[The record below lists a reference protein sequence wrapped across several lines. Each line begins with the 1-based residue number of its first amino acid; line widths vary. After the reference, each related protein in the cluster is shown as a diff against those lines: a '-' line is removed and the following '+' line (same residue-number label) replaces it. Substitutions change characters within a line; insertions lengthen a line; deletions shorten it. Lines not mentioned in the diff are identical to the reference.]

1 MTRRRV
7 LVWGAVGLRFAIGAV
22 LIYAS
27 ISKVLHPD
35 QFAEAVANYRI
46 LPSAL
51 VSWTAIVLPWLEL
64 ITGVCLILGVAVRSA
79 ALVSLAM
86 FVVFAGALVS
96 VLARHLD
103 IACGCFNV
111 AGSSSDG
118 VHSLWI
124 SAALILGSIGI
135 LLAGDRASRPS
146 VAELGTWS
154 QTARRRVLYG
164 IGAVL
169 GALLLVTVIATA
181 TGQNGGDVTAANGG
195 SAGNGSLTLL
205 ALRDLTSDE
214 ALAGFQT
221 AQPAVDVRAVRA
233 KTPAGVLQQLE
244 GGTKADVVECSLDQV
259 PWLVQQGYIQP
270 LDPARLPQWDRI
282 PAALRDF
289 PGLSI
294 DGATYAAP
302 LDSAE
307 VGIIYRT
314 DRVQPVPKS
323 FREVFAP
330 QYGGR
335 KAMENDAT
343 MGFRLAAA
351 ALGGTGNGDLS
362 TGDLEQAVRFLK
374 AKDPSSMKY
383 FKDAYELEGL
393 FLADEIDIAAGD
405 RATARKLAE
414 TGVPVAFAVPK
425 EGLLVRGRGLAI
437 AADCSDLD
445 AAYAYIEHAL
455 EAGSKAAAAGASPQP
470 AVAADAVLVT
480 APASWD
486 EWKQSWLDLVPAA
499 GFG

>member
-1 MTRRRV
+1 MTRRRAA
-7 LVWGAVGLRFAIGAV
+7 VWGAVGLRFAIGAV
-22 LIYAS
+22 LVYAS
-27 ISKVLHPD
+27 ISKIAHPD
-35 QFAEAVANYRI
+35 QFADAVANYRL

-64 ITGVCLILGVAVRSA
+64 VTGVCLILGVAVRSA

-111 AGSSSDG
+111 SGSSADG

-135 LLAGDRASRPS
+135 LLAGDRASRLS
-146 VAELGTWS
+146 VAEVGVWS
-154 QTARRRVLYG
+154 EKARRRMLYAV
-164 IGAVL
+164 GAVL
-169 GALLLVTVIATA
+169 GALLVVTVIASV
-181 TGQNGGDVTAANGG
+181 TGRNGADAVAAKGG

-205 ALRDLTSDE
+205 ALRDLTSEE

-221 AQPAVDVRAVRA
+221 AQPTIDVRAVRA

-244 GGTKADVVECSLDQV
+244 GGTQADVVECSLDQV
-259 PWLVQQGYIQP
+259 PWLVQHGYIQP
-270 LDPARLPQWDRI
+270 LDPARLPEWDRI

-289 PGLSI
+289 PGLST

-302 LDSAE
+302 LDS
-307 VGIIYRT
+307 VDIGIVYRT
-314 DRVQPVPKS
+314 DRVASIPTS
-323 FREVFAP
+323 FRDVFAP
-330 QYGGR
+330 RFVGR
-335 KAMENDAT
+335 MAIANDAT
-343 MGFRLAAA
+343 MSLQLGAA
-351 ALGGTGNGDLS
+351 ALGGTDGRELS
-362 TGDLEQAVRFLK
+362 TGDLEQTVRYLK
-374 AKDPSSMKY
+374 SKDPRTMKY
-383 FKDAYELEGL
+383 YKDAYELEGL
-393 FLADEIDIAAGD
+393 FLTGEIDIAAGD

-445 AAYAYIEHAL
+445 AAYAFIEHSL
-455 EAGSKAAAAGASPQP
+455 EAGPAADGASAPSA
-470 AVAADAVLVT
+470 AVADTVLVT

-486 EWKQSWLDLVPAA
+486 EWKRAWEDVLPAT